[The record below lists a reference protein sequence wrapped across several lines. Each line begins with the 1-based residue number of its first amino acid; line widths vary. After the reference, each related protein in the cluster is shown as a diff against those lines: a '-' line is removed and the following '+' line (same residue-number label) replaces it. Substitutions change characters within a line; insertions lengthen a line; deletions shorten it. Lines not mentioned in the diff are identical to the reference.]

1 MFGTYQGQPREGHEN
16 MTLGLNEYRDPKKLR
31 LIDLFL
37 IPYDQ
42 KTLAYAHANNKEE
55 IIFEK
60 REKRNHPPND
70 PSYHKSNDAKKDN
83 DKIDSS

>member
-1 MFGTYQGQPREGHEN
+1 MFGTYQGQPRDGHEN
-16 MTLGLNEYRDPKKLR
+16 MKLGLNEYRDPKKLR

-55 IIFEK
+55 IILDSKE
-60 REKRNHPPND
+60 RIVHPPND
-70 PSYHKSNDAKKDN
+70 PSFHGTNQDFKDKE
-83 DKIDSS
+83 KIDSS